1 MSGSKVVTLGDGYGT
16 MDVTSTVFG
25 GFDPP
30 YSYFMNATPLGP
42 SSVVE
47 ITRSNCADPND
58 NGSGVVTF
66 QTPGLANQG
75 GPQQSQDGIVYD
87 GSWSTSQFGVS
98 FTQSWSFRGRE

>member
-1 MSGSKVVTLGDGYGT
+1 
-16 MDVTSTVFG
+16 MDVSSTVFG

-30 YSYFMNATPLGP
+30 YTYFMNATPLGP

-47 ITRSNCADPND
+47 VTRSNCANPDD
-58 NGSGVVTF
+58 NGPGVVVF

-75 GPQQSQDGIVYD
+75 GPQQSTDGIAYD
-87 GSWSTSQFGVS
+87 GSWSTTQSVVT

>member
-1 MSGSKVVTLGDGYGT
+1 MRRARFDPSDGYGT

-47 ITRSNCADPND
+47 VTRSNCANPSD
-58 NGSGVVTF
+58 NGPGVVTF

-75 GPQQSQDGIVYD
+75 GPQQSADGIVYD
-87 GSWSTSQFGVS
+87 GSMSTNQSPVT